1 MAIASGTVGVNGT
14 LTNLTLSGGSLTGAV
29 SVVGAMIWTSGN
41 VYGSL
46 TLGTNGLLVVGQ
58 GGALSLYGV
67 LTNAGTIQVT
77 NTGGFE
83 LHNCGGGG
91 GELVN
96 LPGALVDI
104 QTDASIYRVCGDEV
118 FINQGTVRKSG
129 GRGTTAI
136 NTVFNNTG
144 TLDVESGTVGLS
156 WAYSLTGGTLGV
168 AISGPTN
175 FAVINLSGNPAA
187 LDGAFSA
194 NLNGGFV
201 PTNNSS
207 FQVLTFASAS
217 GAFTNV
223 AATAPPVW
231 ETNLT
236 ATGMTLTTVSTMTW
250 PAPADIT
257 YGAQLGT
264 AQLDA
269 SAGVPGTCVYNPSAG
284 TVLQSGNE
292 QVLTLTFT
300 PSNAAFLPAMMQ
312 VPINVLK
319 APLAITAGNSSK
331 TYGQTLAFAGT
342 EFTATGLL
350 NGDVATNVTLT
361 SSGAGATAVVSGSPY
376 NIVPGAVEGL
386 GLSNY
391 SISYVSGELTV
402 NPAPLTITA
411 NNGTKTYGQTLTF
424 AGTEFAATG
433 LLNGDTATSAAVSS
447 AGAAATAG
455 VAGSPYT
462 IVPSGAVGTGLSNYT
477 ISYVNGALSVS
488 PADLT
493 ITAMNE
499 VKSYGQTE
507 AFAGT
512 EFSSSGL
519 QNSETVGSV
528 TLASAGAAAG
538 AAVAGS
544 PYSIVPSGAAGGT
557 FAPANYTINYAD
569 GALIVNPAALKITA
583 TNRSK
588 TYGQTVTFA
597 GTEFSSSGLQNSE
610 TVGSVT
616 LASAGAA
623 AGAAVAGSPYSIVPS
638 GAAGGTFAPANY
650 AISYA
655 SGALTVNPAPLTITA
670 NNGTKTYGQT
680 LTFAGTEFAAT
691 GLLSGDTATSATLS
705 SAGAA
710 ATAGV
715 GGSPYTIVPSAAVGT
730 GLGNYT
736 IVYANGALTVN
747 PAALTITARN
757 QSKNYGQAV
766 AFAGTEFTVA
776 GLLNGDT
783 ATSVT
788 LSSAGAAASAAVS
801 GSPYAIVPSAA
812 LGTGLANYAITY
824 TNGTLTVSPA
834 PLMVAA
840 NSATRAYGQAN
851 PAFTGTISG
860 IQNGDNISATYACGA
875 TASSAPA
882 AYSIVPTLVGPGNVQ
897 ANYHVTIVNGTLT
910 VLPAIPT
917 VSWTNPAPIVY
928 GTPLSTNQLNA
939 SAGVPG
945 SLVYSPTNGAVLF
958 VLTNTLSVAF
968 APTDSVD
975 YSSLTSTVSLLVLP
989 APLAVTASNASR
1001 VYGQTNPV
1009 FTGTITGVVEG
1020 DGITAVFSCSA
1031 NATSPPGPYMITANL
1046 VDPNDRLSNYAVT
1059 TNNGILT
1066 IVPASG
1072 PPVFQ
1077 SILLQRPNL
1086 LTFTWT
1092 ASAGESY
1099 QVQYKTNLTQAGWA
1113 NLGAPLATTNSA
1125 ATASDAV
1132 GPDQRRFYRVVLLP

>member
-462 IVPSGAVGTGLSNYT
+462 IVASGAVGTGLSNYT

-507 AFAGT
+507 A
-512 EFSSSGL
+512 
-519 QNSETVGSV
+519 
-528 TLASAGAAAG
+528 
-538 AAVAGS
+538 
-544 PYSIVPSGAAGGT
+544 
-557 FAPANYTINYAD
+557 
-569 GALIVNPAALKITA
+569 
-583 TNRSK
+583 
-588 TYGQTVTFA
+588 FA